1 MAGVFRVGVI
11 GVINKSST
19 KPLAK
24 ASIPSLVQSCGISG
38 KILRATENIA
48 RPKPYP
54 YKEKPYRFLNAV
66 FDRTT
71 KRFDDNSKVK
81 CC

>member
-11 GVINKSST
+11 GVIHRSSS

-24 ASIPSLVQSCGISG
+24 AAIPSLTQTCGISG
-38 KILRATENIA
+38 KILRTAQNIQK
-48 RPKPYP
+48 PKPYP
-54 YKEKPYRFLNAV
+54 YTEKGYGFLNAV

-71 KRFDDNSKVK
+71 KRFDDNSKVS
-81 CC
+81 C